1 MDLLQWQKFLEEVL
15 EWVSCIDCEE
25 PAGMNC
31 SKIDSDGGEEA
42 CMPCRCKDAYERI
55 VIKNH

>member
-1 MDLLQWQKFLEEVL
+1 MNLPEWVKFLEDLV

-31 SKIDSDGGEEA
+31 SRIDLRGGEE
-42 CMPCRCKDAYERI
+42 PCWPCKCREAYSKI
-55 VIKNH
+55 MQK